1 MMKTMRA
8 LVMVEFRADPD
19 DDEAVQEAI
28 VDKLEEMVQESK
40 DDGTLIDYSVEDTE
54 DDEF

>member
-1 MMKTMRA
+1 MLKTMRA

-19 DDEAVQEAI
+19 DDDSVQEAL
-28 VDKLEEMVQESK
+28 VDKLEEMVQEHK

-54 DDEF
+54 EDEF

>member
-19 DDEAVQEAI
+19 DDDSIQGAL

-54 DDEF
+54 EDEF